1 MLGGKDRQDPQ
12 GLLAGVFLLLH
23 PYPYSTWV
31 ESFLTCR
38 YVLHGMSRYVWSHQK
53 QSVQH
58 INNHYSRCYEQRI
71 MNLALR
77 NTNWVRED
85 RNWPTT
91 THKSMDIEGKKKKKK
106 KSMKLLYVEF
116 GGQNSEITDNV
127 TGEKHFLSR
136 VTCWQNQP
144 TF

>member
-1 MLGGKDRQDPQ
+1 MLWTENNELSTKKYKLSSRRQE
-12 GLLAGVFLLLH
+12 LAH
-23 PYPYSTWV
+23 HHTQK
-31 ESFLTCR
+31 
-38 YVLHGMSRYVWSHQK
+38 HGYRG
-53 QSVQH
+53 
-58 INNHYSRCYEQRI
+58 E
-71 MNLALR
+71 
-77 NTNWVRED
+77 
-85 RNWPTT
+85 
-91 THKSMDIEGKKKKKK
+91 KKEKK